1 MKKRNVLLVISLL
14 LNVLLIGTGSYV
26 VNNIGG
32 LDYVKTK
39 MQSTPSPKKDSAYYF
54 TKKSVFDDST
64 VSEVDKVFIGDSI
77 SDYGEFQEYFPGEVV
92 LNRGI
97 RNDSAEGVLNR
108 IQEVVDRNP
117 KEAYVMIGVNDIRYG
132 TDAEVFTRNVKK
144 IVDSFE
150 GKDTRLFIQS
160 ILPVNYGLFGNEV
173 SNEKVKQFN
182 VILQQIADEK
192 GIEYIDLH
200 SSFTDENGQLD
211 KKFTV
216 DGLHLNGKGYEVW
229 VDRLLSRKRRA
240 KKLNLEEVQL
250 FTSVL
255 VFFLSSVKTRQA
267 EFCRLAA
274 ICLLLLKR

>member
-1 MKKRNVLLVISLL
+1 MRANNLVKFSAEMGIASFTGGRTGVFMLEKGTVLLVISLL
-14 LNVLLIGTGSYV
+14 INVLLIGTGSYV
-26 VNNIGG
+26 VNKIGG
-32 LDYVKTK
+32 VEFVKTK

-54 TKKSVFDDST
+54 TKKSVFEHST
-64 VSEVDKVFIGDSI
+64 VSDVDKVFIGDSI

-97 RNDSAEGVLNR
+97 RNDVAEGVLNR

-117 KEAYVMIGVNDIRYG
+117 LEAYLMIGVNDIRYG
-132 TDAEVFTRNVKK
+132 TDAKDFESEVKT
-144 IVDSFE
+144 IVDSFDE
-150 GKDTRLFIQS
+150 KETRLFIQS

-182 VILQQIADEK
+182 DILQRIADDN

-200 SSFTDENGQLD
+200 SSFIDKKGQLD

-229 VDRLLSRKRRA
+229 VDRLRSR
-240 KKLNLEEVQL
+240 
-250 FTSVL
+250 
-255 VFFLSSVKTRQA
+255 
-267 EFCRLAA
+267 
-274 ICLLLLKR
+274 